1 MFGLTEQLPL
11 IKNHETVLSFSRPIL
26 IALEVI
32 SFRIIPLPAYSEE
45 KPYASRRLQE
55 ISLHDTLLPSLPIQ
69 RPGLET
75 RRHQG
80 ATAPHHDCRRFFSP
94 AILCYGGCAWDVF

>member
-1 MFGLTEQLPL
+1 MT
-11 IKNHETVLSFSRPIL
+11 IL
-26 IALEVI
+26 AGLEVI
-32 SFRIIPLPAYSEE
+32 INVLFFRLIQQKIPYDSQ
-45 KPYASRRLQE
+45 RLQE
-55 ISLHDTLLPSLPIQ
+55 ISLHDTLPTSLPIQ